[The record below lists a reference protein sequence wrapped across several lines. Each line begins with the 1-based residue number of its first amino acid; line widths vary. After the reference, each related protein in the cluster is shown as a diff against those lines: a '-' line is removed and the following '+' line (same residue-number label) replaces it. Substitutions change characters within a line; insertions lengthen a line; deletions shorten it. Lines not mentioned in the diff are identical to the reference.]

1 LNSLSTFDG
10 DESEEQDHSVAR
22 RVSFSSVDS
31 DDIIGA
37 RSLSMSGEWSA
48 ARMLDSTSIGNST
61 DMKTETPWAPCLSLN
76 STISSDSQTPWAPR
90 SSTDSSYSLGS
101 FGLCPTYTSND
112 REHGLQAHGTE
123 RILHQRQNM
132 YSSEEALVLPHDAT
146 QDENRTTVMV
156 RNIPSHLSQAAFVTE
171 LIARGYRGL
180 FDFVYMP
187 MSLRSNEYG
196 CFGYAFVN
204 FTSAS
209 LALQLK
215 RQLQLLEADDKEW
228 RVVWSSCQ
236 GLAANVER
244 YRNSPL
250 MHDSVPADC
259 KPALYDEHGDQ
270 VKFPAPT
277 KNIQKPRIHH
287 RMNSEKQNESGDVG
301 AKTAAGTCGS
311 QCDIKAQH
319 YSRRGKMYARV
330 GQQCQT

>member
-1 LNSLSTFDG
+1 
-10 DESEEQDHSVAR
+10 
-22 RVSFSSVDS
+22 
-31 DDIIGA
+31 
-37 RSLSMSGEWSA
+37 
-48 ARMLDSTSIGNST
+48 
-61 DMKTETPWAPCLSLN
+61 
-76 STISSDSQTPWAPR
+76 
-90 SSTDSSYSLGS
+90 
-101 FGLCPTYTSND
+101 
-112 REHGLQAHGTE
+112 
-123 RILHQRQNM
+123 M
-132 YSSEEALVLPHDAT
+132 YSSEEALILPHDAT

-156 RNIPSHLSQAAFVTE
+156 RNIPTHLSQAAFVTE

-187 MSLRSNEYG
+187 MSLRSNG

-204 FTSAS
+204 FTCAS

-250 MHDSVPADC
+250 MHDTVPADC

-277 KNIQKPRIHH
+277 KNIP
-287 RMNSEKQNESGDVG
+287 NSSLSTM
-301 AKTAAGTCGS
+301 AT
-311 QCDIKAQH
+311 
-319 YSRRGKMYARV
+319 
-330 GQQCQT
+330 